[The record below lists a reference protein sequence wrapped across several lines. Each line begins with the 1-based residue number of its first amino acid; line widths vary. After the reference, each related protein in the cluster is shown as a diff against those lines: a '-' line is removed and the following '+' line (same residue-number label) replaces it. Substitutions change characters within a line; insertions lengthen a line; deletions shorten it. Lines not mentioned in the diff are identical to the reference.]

1 MYVFLLNV
9 MVMLISGGGLSQ
21 AKILGVMITYI
32 VLAALF
38 VSYAYTVISKKGRFS
53 MGAAEICLLLFELL
67 GAVHIILSY
76 AGVNRLFDAD
86 VYYEA
91 SYIPRQAVYLF
102 VLPAALLFREKMYVR
117 GKDWLLKRYGELLF
131 WVLYIGEILFFQG
144 VLLTVVAVL
153 LLGWLAFRV
162 EPGQRWRKWLMFAA
176 VLLTPTHKDGGST
189 ILVLRAIFL
198 ALCIIRGKW
207 YRKVL
212 HVMAIGVLAVL
223 IACFF
228 LPFAVDNSGV
238 KDKHTAWRLRMWGNS
253 VTTLQKTDYL
263 GIGFG
268 TSYPTITF
276 AQESRDRGET
286 ELRATEKYTGYER
299 AFVTATHNSFISV
312 AQRMGIAGIFLLLLF
327 LGMLYRNLVRHRELP
342 SKASC
347 FGLFAGIASIM
358 FNVGLESPGYLF
370 AFVFLIGECVQ
381 EGKKLAERSAKTGI
395 TGSMGRIAG

>member
-21 AKILGVMITYI
+21 KKLFGIAITYL

-53 MGAAEICLLLFELL
+53 LGAAEICFLLFELL
-67 GAVHIILSY
+67 GILHVLLSY

-86 VYYEA
+86 VYYEY

-102 VLPAALLFREKMYVR
+102 VLPAAFLFREKMYVR
-117 GKDWLLKRYGELLF
+117 GKEWLLKHYGEFLF
-131 WVLYIGEILFFQG
+131 WALYIGELVFFREFML
-144 VLLTVVAVL
+144 VVVAQL
-153 LLGWLAFRV
+153 LLGWLAFRA
-162 EPGQRWRKWLMFAA
+162 EPGQRWRKWLMYAA
-176 VLLTPTHKDGGST
+176 VLLTPLPKDGGST
-189 ILVLRAIFL
+189 ILVLRIIFL
-198 ALCIIRGKW
+198 ALCVIRGKW
-207 YRKVL
+207 YRTVL

-253 VTTLQKTDYL
+253 VTTLQKTDFL

-276 AQESRDRGET
+276 AQESRDKGET

-312 AQRMGIAGIFLLLLF
+312 AQRMGIAGLFLLLLF
-327 LGMLYRNLVRHRELP
+327 LGMLYRNLVRHGEPP

-347 FGLFAGIASIM
+347 FGLFAGVVSIM

-381 EGKKLAERSAKTGI
+381 EGKKLAERSAETGI
-395 TGSMGRIAG
+395 TGGMGRIAE